1 LSVLKK
7 LYNRFFLSK
16 RDFNEPLFNL
26 LGFTPVNIA
35 IYHQAFVHSSASKGT
50 KENNERLEYLG
61 DAILDA
67 VVSDILF
74 KKYPKKTEGF
84 LTQMRSKIV
93 SRKMLG
99 KIAKQMGIQ
108 ELLRHSKLKIK
119 DSPSVLG
126 NALEALI
133 GAIYLDQGYKM
144 AYLFISKKLISP
156 YIDLNTLIHEELN
169 YKSKL
174 LEWSQ
179 KNGKELELII
189 VDEKNYKAYRVF
201 TAVAIIEK
209 EEMGKGKG
217 RNKKNAENEAARMAY
232 AAIAGKP
239 KTTEPNKP

>member
-1 LSVLKK
+1 MSLFKK
-7 LYNRFFLSK
+7 LYNRLFLSGK
-16 RDFNEPLFNL
+16 DFNDPLFYL
-26 LGFTPVNIA
+26 LGFTPVNIS

-108 ELLRHSKLKIK
+108 ELLKHSKLKIK

-133 GAIYLDQGYKM
+133 GAIYLDQGYSK
-144 AYLFISKKLISP
+144 AYSFITKKIIAP
-156 YIDLNTLIHEELN
+156 YIDFNTLINEELN

-179 KNGKELELII
+179 KNGRDIELKI

-201 TAVAIIEK
+201 TAVAIIEN
-209 EEMGKGKG
+209 EEMGRGKG
-217 RNKKNAENEAARMAY
+217 RNKKNAENEAARIAY
-232 AAIAGKP
+232 GAISGGPKP
-239 KTTEPNKP
+239 KPKS

>member
-1 LSVLKK
+1 LPLFRK
-7 LYNRFFLSK
+7 LYNRLFLSK
-16 RDFNEPLFNL
+16 KAFNGPLFNL
-26 LGFTPVNIA
+26 LGFTPVNIS
-35 IYHQAFVHSSASKGT
+35 IYRQAFIHSSASKGT

-84 LTQMRSKIV
+84 LTQTRSKIV

-108 ELLRHSKLKIK
+108 ELLKHSKLKIK

-133 GAIYLDQGYKM
+133 GAIYLDQGYDK
-144 AYLFISKKLISP
+144 ATSFISKKIISP
-156 YIDLNTLIHEELN
+156 YIDFNTLINEELN

-179 KNGKELELII
+179 KNGKEISLDI
-189 VDEKNYKAYRVF
+189 VDERNYKAYRVF

-209 EEMGKGKG
+209 EELGRGKG

-232 AAIAGKP
+232 GVISGNKP
-239 KTTEPNKP
+239 KGPNT

>member
-1 LSVLKK
+1 LPFFRK
-7 LYNRFFLSK
+7 LYNRFFQADK
-16 RDFNEPLFNL
+16 KFNRPLFNL
-26 LGFTPVNIA
+26 LGFTPVNIS

-84 LTQMRSKIV
+84 LTQTRSKIV

-108 ELLRHSKLKIK
+108 ELLKHSKLKIK

-133 GAIYLDQGYKM
+133 GAIYLDQGYDK
-144 AYLFISKKLISP
+144 ATSFISKKIIAP
-156 YIDLNTLIHEELN
+156 YIDFNILINEELN

-179 KNGKELELII
+179 KNGKAIELNI

-201 TAVAIIEK
+201 TAVAIIEN
-209 EEMGKGKG
+209 EEMGRGKG
-217 RNKKNAENEAARMAY
+217 RNKKNAENEAAKIAY
-232 AAIAGKP
+232 GVISG
-239 KTTEPNKP
+239 NKVKGANG